1 MSRVRRRGAGTE
13 GRTDDDGGAARTP
26 RRPTRPG
33 RTPRTLLRLVAALA
47 VLVTAAGCAG
57 ASTGPSAPP
66 AEITTSTPEA
76 APGAVPAG
84 LERFYTQRPDWGS
97 CLPFATTDDQRQYYG
112 LPGLQCAKIDVPIDY
127 SNPQGP
133 TAQLAISRLRAADP
147 SQRIGSLLV
156 NPGGPGAS
164 GIEIA
169 SQLSLLMK
177 NTEVARKF
185 DLVGFDPRGIGASTP
200 TIHCLTAQQQD
211 AQRTVDVLDPSPA
224 GVARAEATARQTA
237 DGCAQKTGNEFLAN
251 VGTRDVA
258 RDMDVLR
265 GVVGDKQLTYLGYS
279 YGTHIGSTY
288 AEEFPRNVRAMVLD
302 GAVDPAQNSTDALV
316 DQGQGFQDVF
326 NAFAKDCA
334 SKPGCPLGAAPGE
347 ATARFQQLTRP
358 LLTKPIPLPDGREL
372 SFGDAQQGTI
382 QALYATSQWPQLRQ
396 GLTELTQ
403 GSGQTLM
410 GLADDYYDRGPDGT
424 YSPQTDAF
432 NAVRCVDDPQI
443 KDHAQALAQA
453 TRYNAAAPFLD
464 SGRGPS
470 PALDACGFWPVP
482 ATDGPHVPQV
492 PGLAAPLVVSTTD
505 DPATPYQSGVNL
517 AKDLHASLLTKV
529 GDQHTA
535 SFQGFPCVDA
545 IVTRYLV
552 DGTPAP
558 AGARCP
564 DQG

>member
-1 MSRVRRRGAGTE
+1 V
-13 GRTDDDGGAARTP
+13 
-26 RRPTRPG
+26 
-33 RTPRTLLRLVAALA
+33 LRLVAALA
-47 VLVTAAGCAG
+47 VLLAAGCAD
-57 ASTGPSAPP
+57 AATGPAAPP
-66 AEITTSTPEA
+66 AAITTSTADPT
-76 APGAVPAG
+76 PGAIPPG

-97 CLPFATTDDQRQYYG
+97 CVPFATTDDQRQYYAQ
-112 LPGLQCAKIDVPIDY
+112 PGLQCAKLEVPIDY
-127 SNPQGP
+127 NNPQGP
-133 TAQLAISRLRAADP
+133 TAQLAISRLPATDAT
-147 SQRIGSLLV
+147 QRIGSLLV

-164 GIEIA
+164 GIQIA
-169 SQLSLLMK
+169 SQLALLMK

-200 TIHCLTAQQQD
+200 TIHCLTAAQQD
-211 AQRTVDVLDPSPA
+211 AQRTTDILDPSPA
-224 GVARAEATARQTA
+224 GVARAEAAARETA
-237 DGCAQKTGNEFLAN
+237 DGCAQKTGTSFLAN

-279 YGTHIGSTY
+279 YGTHIGSAY

-302 GAVDPAQNSTDALV
+302 GAVDPSQNSTDALV
-316 DQGQGFQDVF
+316 DQGRGFQGVF
-326 NAFAKDCA
+326 DAFAKDCA
-334 SKPGCPLGAAPGE
+334 SKPGCPLGSAPGE

-358 LLTKPIPLPDGREL
+358 LLAKPIALPDGREL
-372 SFGDAQQGTI
+372 SYGDAQQGTI
-382 QALYATSQWPQLRQ
+382 QALYATSQWPELRQ

-403 GSGQTLM
+403 GRGQTLM
-410 GLADDYYDRGPDGT
+410 GLADDYYDRAPNGV
-424 YSPQTDAF
+424 YSPQQDAF

-443 KDHAQALAQA
+443 KDHAQALDQA
-453 TRYNAAAPFLD
+453 RRYNAAAPFLD

-470 PALDACGFWPVP
+470 SALDTCGFWPVP

-492 PGLAAPLVVSTTD
+492 AGLAAPLVVSTTD

-517 AKDLHASLLTKV
+517 AKDLHGSLLTKV

-535 SFQGFPCVDA
+535 SFQGFPCVDT

-558 AGARCP
+558 ANARCP

>member
-1 MSRVRRRGAGTE
+1 MSRVQRRGAGSD
-13 GRTDDDGGAARTP
+13 GVVDDDGAPARPGPRP
-26 RRPTRPG
+26 RRR
-33 RTPRTLLRLVAALA
+33 RFAVRVLAVAA
-47 VLVTAAGCAG
+47 VLTAAAGCADATPSST
-57 ASTGPSAPP
+57 ASSVPP
-66 AEITTSTPEA
+66 IATSTADP
-76 APGAVPAG
+76 APGAVPPG
-84 LERFYTQRPDWGS
+84 LERFYSQRPAWGS

-112 LPGLQCAKIDVPIDY
+112 QPGLQCAKVDVPIDY

-133 TAQLAISRLRAADP
+133 TAQLAISRLKATDP
-147 SQRIGSLLV
+147 TQRIGSLLV

-169 SQLSLLMK
+169 SQLALLMK

-185 DLVGFDPRGIGASTP
+185 DLVGFDPRGVGASTP
-200 TIHCLTAQQQD
+200 TIHCLTAAEQD
-211 AQRTVDVLDPSPA
+211 QQRTVDTLDPSPA
-224 GVARAEATARQTA
+224 GVAKAEATAKQTA
-237 DGCAQKTGNEFLAN
+237 NGCAQKTGTNFLAN

-265 GVVGDKQLTYLGYS
+265 GVVGDKQLNYLGYS

-288 AEEFPRNVRAMVLD
+288 AEEFPKNVRAMVLD
-302 GAVDPAQNSTDALV
+302 GAVDPAENQTDSLV
-316 DQGQGFQDVF
+316 NQGQGFQNVF
-326 NAFAKDCA
+326 TAFAKDC
-334 SKPGCPLGAAPGE
+334 STKPGCPLGTDPAQ

-358 LLTKPIPLPDGREL
+358 LLAKPIPLPDGREL
-372 SFGDAQQGTI
+372 SYGDAQQGTI

-403 GSGQTLM
+403 GQGQTLM
-410 GLADDYYDRGPDGT
+410 GLADSYYDRAPNGT
-424 YSPQTDAF
+424 YAPQQDAF

-453 TRYNAAAPFLD
+453 GRYNAAAPFLD

-470 PALDACGFWPVP
+470 SALDACGFWPVP

-492 PGLAAPLVVSTTD
+492 PGLAPPLVVSTTD
-505 DPATPYQSGVNL
+505 DPATPYQAGVNL
-517 AKDLHASLLTKV
+517 AKDLGGSLLTKQ

-558 AGARCP
+558 PNARCP
-564 DQG
+564 ENG

>member
-1 MSRVRRRGAGTE
+1 MRRRGAGT
-13 GRTDDDGGAARTP
+13 DGGHDDAGGGPGRAPRGRARTI
-26 RRPTRPG
+26 
-33 RTPRTLLRLVAALA
+33 LRSAAVVA
-47 VLVTAAGCAG
+47 VLVTAAACGG
-57 ASTGPSAPP
+57 AAPGSAPP
-66 AEITTSTPEA
+66 SPITTSTADA
-76 APGAVPAG
+76 APGAIPAG
-84 LERFYTQRPDWGS
+84 LERFYTQRPAWGS
-97 CLPFATTDDQRQYYG
+97 CVPFATTDDQRQYYG
-112 LPGLQCAKIDVPIDY
+112 QPGLQCAKVEVPIDY

-133 TAQLAISRLRAADP
+133 TAQLAISRLQATDP
-147 SQRIGSLLV
+147 TQRIGSLLV

-211 AQRTVDVLDPSPA
+211 AQRTVDILDPSPA
-224 GVARAEATARQTA
+224 GVAKAEATARQTA
-237 DGCAQKTGNEFLAN
+237 DGCNQKTGAEFLAN

-265 GVVGDKQLTYLGYS
+265 GVVGDRQLTYLGYS

-302 GAVDPAQNSTDALV
+302 GAVDPTQNSTDALV
-316 DQGQGFQDVF
+316 DQGKGFQDVF
-326 NAFAKDCA
+326 TAFAKDCA
-334 SKPGCPLGAAPGE
+334 TKPGCPLGTDAGQ

-358 LLTKPIPLPDGREL
+358 LLAKPIPLPDGREL
-372 SFGDAQQGTI
+372 SYGDAQQGTI
-382 QALYATSQWPQLRQ
+382 QALYATSLWPQLRQ

-403 GSGQTLM
+403 GNGQTLM
-410 GLADDYYDRGPDGT
+410 GLADEYYDRAPDGT
-424 YSPQTDAF
+424 YSPQQDAF

-443 KDHAQALAQA
+443 KDHAQALDQA
-453 TRYNAAAPFLD
+453 RRYNAAAPFLD

-470 PALDACGFWPVP
+470 QALDTCGFWPVP

-492 PGLAAPLVVSTTD
+492 AGLAPPLVVSTTD

-517 AKDLHASLLTKV
+517 AKDLHGSLLTKV

-558 AGARCP
+558 ANARCP
-564 DQG
+564 DNG